1 MSPSQ
6 NNDSPQSLGESVPP
20 GGGFKI
26 AADLDSVQAPYI
38 GEDGRLT
45 LLRQIDTMFRSM
57 AGNSSS
63 ASASIPQETLRLL
76 PSITRT
82 LIQFVGELQAN
93 NSQLHMSYAR
103 LQAAQENLQARERHT
118 EARISSLQREN
129 ESLKD
134 TKMKLEF
141 QYHDIKRDI
150 GEVERSYA
158 NIKAQKDILKA
169 ELDRIKLGATS
180 DSDMQGSSKKRSR
193 QE

>member
-1 MSPSQ
+1 MSAPPLSEARDISDAASFYNPVDEISYPVETTLETGEDMSPSQ

-45 LLRQIDTMFRSM
+45 LLRRKFREPATLDPADLREIDTMFRSM

-118 EARISSLQREN
+118 EG
-129 ESLKD
+129 
-134 TKMKLEF
+134 KLTI
-141 QYHDIKRDI
+141 YYTC
-150 GEVERSYA
+150 VP
-158 NIKAQKDILKA
+158 
-169 ELDRIKLGATS
+169 
-180 DSDMQGSSKKRSR
+180 
-193 QE
+193 

>member
-6 NNDSPQSLGESVPP
+6 NNDSPQSLGGSIPP
-20 GGGFKI
+20 DGGFKI
-26 AADLDSVQAPYI
+26 AADLDSVQTPYI

-57 AGNSSS
+57 AGNSSGS
-63 ASASIPQETLRLL
+63 SASISQETLRLL

-103 LQAAQENLQARERHT
+103 LQAAQENLQARERHI
-118 EARISSLQREN
+118 EARISSLQRKN

-134 TKMKLEF
+134 TNMKLEF

-150 GEVERSYA
+150 SEVERSYA
-158 NIKAQKDILKA
+158 NIKAQKDILMA
-169 ELDRIKLGATS
+169 ELDEIKLGATS
-180 DSDMQGSSKKRSR
+180 DSASKKRSR